1 MTPLERI
8 DFLKIEFGLLP
19 DWEAKYLR
27 LIEMGKALPPM
38 EERLKTEQA
47 KVKGCQSQVW
57 LHAWLAEGRLHLQ
70 GDSDA
75 AIVKGLV
82 ALLISVYSDM
92 TPKEVLA
99 TPPDFLEQLGFK
111 AHLSPS
117 RANGLYAMLKQI
129 KLFAMAYVMM
139 EEAKNKTQ

>member
-1 MTPLERI
+1 M
-8 DFLKIEFGLLP
+8 KIEFGILP

-57 LHAWLAEGRLHLQ
+57 LHAWQDDGKLHLQ

-75 AIVKGLV
+75 VLVKGLV

-92 TPKEVLA
+92 SPRDVLA
-99 TPPDFLEQLGFK
+99 TSADFLEDLGFK
-111 AHLSPS
+111 SHLSPS

-129 KLFAMAYVMM
+129 KLFAMAFVMM
-139 EEAKNKTQ
+139 EEAKSKPKV